1 MGLIF
6 DIHAAKFYESWCHS
20 RQGRA
25 MEKLTEKAIISL
37 LNPQPGE
44 RVLDIGCGEGNHLLI
59 FSRLGLDIHGID
71 ASPFMITRA
80 RGRLGHCCSLKIGA
94 AEDLP
99 YDDNEFDLAVFIHTL
114 EFLDDPLQALREA
127 GRVARKKVFIG
138 VMNNLSWYYLQHR
151 FQSPYLP
158 PLFSNA
164 RFYNLWDLK
173 SYMQTAYGTIPV
185 AWGCAQIWPSFF
197 ERLGSNVAERF
208 HLNHFPF
215 GAFLGLAATII
226 YHVQTDNLPLK
237 VRVKKARHS
246 MVEGL
251 TMGYSKHSEGVQID
265 ERGSAL

>member
-20 RQGRA
+20 HQGRA
-25 MEKLTEKAIISL
+25 MEKFTEKAIISL
-37 LNPQPGE
+37 LNPQAKE
-44 RVLDIGCGEGNHLLI
+44 RVLDIGCGEGNHLLL
-59 FSRLGLDIHGID
+59 FSKLGLDIHGID

-80 RGRLGHCCSLKIGA
+80 RNRLGHRCSLKIGA

-138 VMNNLSWYYLQHR
+138 VMNNLSCYNLKNK
-151 FQSPYLP
+151 FQSLYQQSL
-158 PLFSNA
+158 LSHV

-173 SYMQTAYGTIPV
+173 SYVQTAYGTIPV
-185 AWGCAQIWPSFF
+185 AWSCAQMWPSFLG
-197 ERLGSNVAERF
+197 RLGSRLSERF
-208 HLNHFPF
+208 HLNHFPV
-215 GAFLGLAATII
+215 GAFIGLAATII
-226 YHVQTDNLPLK
+226 YHVRTDNLPLK

-251 TMGYSKHSEGVQID
+251 TMGHSRHSEGVQID
-265 ERGSAL
+265 ERSPAL